1 MILDTPPCSVLAD
14 AAEVAALADAGLLV
28 VRQDYAS
35 RDQIID
41 GVQRL
46 GDADLPMI
54 GWVFNYVERSL
65 STSSDY
71 GYGAIYGYGK
81 KGR

>member
-1 MILDTPPCSVLAD
+1 MLAD
-14 AAEVAALADAGLLV
+14 AGEIAELADVGLLV

-35 RDQIID
+35 RDQILD

-54 GWVFNYVERSL
+54 GWVFNYTERSL
-65 STSSDY
+65 SSREGY
-71 GYGAIYGYGK
+71 GYGYGGYMGYEK
-81 KGR
+81 KRGH

>member
-1 MILDTPPCSVLAD
+1 MLAD

-46 GDADLPMI
+46 SDAELPMI
-54 GWVFNYVERSL
+54 GWVFNYVERGL
-65 STSSDY
+65 SAGY
-71 GYGAIYGYGK
+71 GYGTVYGYGK